1 MSDTLQL
8 TMQVCDV
15 TVVRVESDDQD
26 KSSSYLMKGSNEVDI
41 LKLVIVIW

>member
-15 TVVRVESDDQD
+15 TVVQVESDDQD
-26 KSSSYLMKGSNEVDI
+26 KSSSYLMKGSNEVDV